1 MIVAL
6 PWHIL
11 LVAASSYLLGSIPA
25 SYIAG
30 RLLRGID
37 LRGHGSGNLGAANA
51 FRVLG
56 FKAAVPVLLFD
67 IGKGFAAV
75 FLFPRFGGGGT
86 AFALLAALAVELGHN
101 YSIFMRFSGGKGVG
115 TTAGAFLALAPAAT
129 AMCFALWIVALLA
142 TRIVSVASIAAAA
155 FLPVSIAIAD
165 RALDRLT
172 HPAIMILACAVA
184 IIVIVKHRSNMARL
198 RAGTEK
204 RIF

>member
-1 MIVAL
+1 MASAWN
-6 PWHIL
+6 PA
-11 LVAASSYLLGSIPA
+11 LVAVASYLLGSIPA

-30 RLLRGID
+30 RLARGID
-37 LRGHGSGNLGAANA
+37 LREHGSGNLGAANA

-56 FKAAVPVLLFD
+56 FWAALPVLFFD

-75 FLFPRFGGGGT
+75 FFFPRFAGGG
-86 AFALLAALAVELGHN
+86 AALALVAALAVVLGHN
-101 YSIFMRFSGGKGVG
+101 YSLFVRFSGGKGVG

-129 AMCFALWIVALLA
+129 TMCFALWISALLA

-155 FLPVSIAIAD
+155 FLPVSILIAE
-165 RALDRLT
+165 RAFGHRT
-172 HPAIMILACAVA
+172 HPAVAIIACAVA
-184 IIVIVKHRSNMARL
+184 VIVIVKHRSNMARL

>member
-1 MIVAL
+1 MAAL
-6 PWHIL
+6 PFYIL
-11 LVAASSYLLGSIPA
+11 IVSVSSYLIGSIPA

-37 LRGHGSGNLGAANA
+37 LREHGSGNLGAANA

-56 FKAAVPVLLFD
+56 FTAALPVLLFD

-75 FLFPRFGGGGT
+75 YLFPRLGGGGT
-86 AFALLAALAVELGHN
+86 VLALAAALAVVLGHN
-101 YSIFMRFSGGKGVG
+101 YSVFMRFSGGKGVG

-129 AMCFALWIVALLA
+129 ALCFALWLAMLLA

-155 FLPVSIAIAD
+155 FLPVSIAFAN
-165 RALDRLT
+165 RFLGART
-172 HPAIMILACAVA
+172 HYAVTILAAAVA
-184 IIVIVKHRSNMARL
+184 VIVIVKHRSNIARL
-198 RAGTEK
+198 REGAEK